1 MEAIIKGPVVSMGED
16 INTDDIIPARYLTTS
31 VPEELAPYIFED
43 MAEKVEVPRGA
54 VIVAGPNF
62 GSGSSREHAPLALK
76 GAGVKAI
83 LAESFAR
90 IFLRNCINIGLLAV
104 EAPGISVIK
113 GGEVELDLGKGRI
126 TGENGV
132 ELTVPAVPEFIGQI
146 IDAGGLI
153 PWIKTGGLD

>member
-1 MEAIIKGPVVSMGED
+1 
-16 INTDDIIPARYLTTS
+16 
-31 VPEELAPYIFED
+31 

-54 VIVAGPNF
+54 VIVAGSNF

-104 EAPGISVIK
+104 EAPGISALK
-113 GGEVELDLGKGRI
+113 GGAVELDLGQGRI
-126 TGENGV
+126 RGENGF

-153 PWIKTGGLD
+153 PWIRSGGMD

>member
-1 MEAIIKGPVVSMGED
+1 M
-16 INTDDIIPARYLTTS
+16 
-31 VPEELAPYIFED
+31 
-43 MAEKVEVPRGA
+43 
-54 VIVAGPNF
+54 
-62 GSGSSREHAPLALK
+62 ALK

-153 PWIKTGGLD
+153 PWIRTGGLD